1 MRKNVSGMLSTPVIT
16 ANQGPSSGGTAATI
30 PFAIAD
36 TIPVPESTPT
46 STAAANTMATTV
58 TIDVA
63 CDLML
68 ASCSS
73 GFGKFT
79 TSAMA
84 VAPMNTRESGS
95 TSRPS
100 RVSRATVSPRLNQIS
115 LGRSVARF
123 GSRLETRS
131 FDGALGAVVVRAEA
145 HRPATAACAHRH
157 LRHRRGDVRS
167 VRPEASRRLRSER
180 PSR

>member
-30 PFAIAD
+30 AFAIAD

-46 STAAANTMATTV
+46 STAAANTIATTV

-68 ASCSS
+68 ASWSS

-84 VAPMNTRESGS
+84 VAPMNTSDSGS

-100 RVSRATVSPRLNQIS
+100 SVSRATVSPRLNQIS
-115 LGRSVARF
+115 LGRSVDRF

-131 FDGALGAVVVRAEA
+131 FDGASARSSSGPRPTDPPPPPAPTGTFVIDEA
-145 HRPATAACAHRH
+145 TF
-157 LRHRRGDVRS
+157 DS